1 MAGSGGKKGVSS
13 NTFDEQ
19 LCKKVKEQFGK
30 DKGRGLTSAYEQAQ
44 TKLQQDVYENI
55 KGVEPSL
62 SDHGKRHISN
72 VQQNVLHLL
81 SDTGIITELTGI
93 EMYCL
98 GMFIL
103 FHDVGNIFGRE
114 NHRNK
119 VAEVFDQIRGTA
131 KSLRHEKALVV
142 KATKA
147 HTGTAQDGSRDTLKE
162 VDETDH
168 LEGESVRLREL
179 AAILRF
185 ADELAEG
192 PQRTS
197 DFMQDMELYD
207 EDSIIFH
214 EYASITNIRID
225 RRHGRIILTYEVAIE
240 VEGADENRR
249 EKLSKFLEFVYKR
262 ILKLNQERQY
272 ARYYSKLLD
281 PFKLTEVTFNFHCG
295 QDILDTALSPL
306 RLTDIV
312 VPGEP
317 SKEVAEIDA
326 KYDIETLVADLL
338 SKCPGGI
345 KI

>member
-1 MAGSGGKKGVSS
+1 MTGKGGEKGVSG

-19 LCKKVKEQFGK
+19 LRERVIKDFGENKGKE
-30 DKGRGLTSAYEQAQ
+30 LASAYEQAQ
-44 TKLQQDVYENI
+44 SKLQNEVYEDI
-55 KGVEPSL
+55 RGTEPSL
-62 SDHGKRHISN
+62 SDHGTTHISN
-72 VQQNVLHLL
+72 VQQNVIHLL
-81 SDTGIITELTGI
+81 SETGIVSDLTGI
-93 EMYCL
+93 ELYCL

-103 FHDVGNIFGRE
+103 FHDVGNVFGRK
-114 NHRNK
+114 NHRNR
-119 VAEVFDQIRGTA
+119 VAEVFDQIRGPE

-147 HTGTAQDGSRDTLKE
+147 HTGTARDGSRDTLKE
-162 VDETDH
+162 VNETDH
-168 LEGESVRLREL
+168 LEGEAVRLREL

-197 DFMQDMELYD
+197 DFMQNMGLYD
-207 EDSIIFH
+207 ENSRKFH
-214 EYASITNIRID
+214 EYASSTNIRID
-225 RRHGRIILTYEVAIE
+225 REHGRIILTYEITIE
-240 VEGADENRR
+240 VEGNEEGRR
-249 EKLSKFLEFVYKR
+249 VQLSESLKFIYER

-272 ARYYSKLLD
+272 ARYYSKLLE

-295 QDILDTALSPL
+295 QDILDTDLSPL

-338 SKCPGGI
+338 SKCQGGT